1 VLLLVSFPTSRVTIV
16 QHVLNA
22 DMILLMTKCS
32 SGSTAWET
40 GQLLAQCCRACCI
53 RLSDSGTC
61 LCLRRLKR
69 PICMVSQHI
78 LCWGSPSRRSEVAQ
92 SYEAEK
98 PSRPELTQRQPKV
111 SGGTRRS
118 SESIEG
124 PEKHPKVFWEGRRLT
139 ANPKVPS
146 PARRSKDTFGVASR
160 IRIG

>member
-1 VLLLVSFPTSRVTIV
+1 MFLLAPFPTSRVTIV

-69 PICMVSQHI
+69 PFCMVSQHI

-92 SYEAEK
+92 SYETEK

-118 SESIEG
+118 SESTEGPEPSRPELTQRQPKVSGGTRRSSESTEG
-124 PEKHPKVFWEGRRLT
+124 PEKHLKVF
-139 ANPKVPS
+139 
-146 PARRSKDTFGVASR
+146 
-160 IRIG
+160 